1 MTEYVLLII
10 GAALINNFV
19 LIRFLGLC
27 PFFGVSRNVETAIGM
42 SMAVIFVMTIAGT
55 VSWAIYSF
63 VLVPLDMV
71 FLKTITFILVIA
83 SFVQLVE
90 MTVKKIAPVLH
101 KALGIFLPL
110 IVTNCAVL
118 GVALI
123 SVVEEHDFAEALL
136 FSLGAGLGWAIA
148 IIIFAG
154 IRERQELAEVPKS
167 LAGYAN
173 AFITAGMLSIAFFV
187 FSGFPTGGG

>member
-55 VSWAIYSF
+55 ISWAIYSF
-63 VLVPLDMV
+63 VLVPFDLV
-71 FLKTITFILVIA
+71 FLKTIAFILVIA

-90 MTVKKIAPVLH
+90 MTVKKVAPVLH

-123 SVVEEHDFAEALL
+123 SVVEEHTFGQAFL
-136 FSLGAGLGWAIA
+136 FSFGAGLGWAIA

-154 IRERQELAEVPKS
+154 IRERQELAEVPKA

-173 AFITAGMLSIAFFV
+173 AFITAGLLSIAFFV
-187 FSGFPTGGG
+187 FSGFPTGSA

>member
-1 MTEYVLLII
+1 MTDLVLLVI

-42 SMAVIFVMTIAGT
+42 SMAVVFVMTLAGS
-55 VSWAIYSF
+55 VSWIIF
-63 VLVPLDMV
+63 NMVLVPLDIV
-71 FLKTITFILVIA
+71 FLKTIAFILVIA

-90 MTVKKIAPVLH
+90 MTIRKVAPTLYR
-101 KALGIFLPL
+101 ALGLFLPL

-123 SVVEEHDFAEALL
+123 SVVESHDFTQAFL
-136 FSLGAGLGWAIA
+136 FSFGAGLGWALA

-154 IRERQELAEVPKS
+154 IRERQELAEVPNA

-173 AFITAGMLSIAFFV
+173 AFITAGLLSIAFFA
-187 FSGFPTGGG
+187 FSGFPTGSA